1 MALFLMLCALAI
13 ALAACGGNKENN
25 GSSGSSEPSES
36 QQAASEEI
44 VIKASNWEFDK
55 PEYIV
60 PKDTPVK
67 IILELDGGHGIK
79 VQGTDINL
87 GPGNTSTVG
96 DEVARLGHRLQYLSR
111 KPSDSVIRGLL
122 PFLFT
127 NTPSLR

>member
-1 MALFLMLCALAI
+1 MRKNMALFLMLCALAI

-87 GPGNTSTVG
+87 GPGNTSTVVTLKEG
-96 DEVARLGHRLQYLSR
+96 VYEFKCSIICGKGHNDMVSKLVV
-111 KPSDSVIRGLL
+111 K
-122 PFLFT
+122 
-127 NTPSLR
+127 